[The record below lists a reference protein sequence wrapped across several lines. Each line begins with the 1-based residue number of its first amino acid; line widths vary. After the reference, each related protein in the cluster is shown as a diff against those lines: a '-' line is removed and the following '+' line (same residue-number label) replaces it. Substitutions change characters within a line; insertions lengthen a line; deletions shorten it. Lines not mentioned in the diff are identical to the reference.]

1 MIGYYLFAPVEPG
14 NVGPDS
20 GVERKVRAQHK
31 ALCQYL
37 DCELVILPPAEYT
50 GSVAEKVIRRLP
62 FTAAWRKW
70 EYKGE
75 FNDADFL
82 YIRQVYH
89 DDSFVRY
96 LRDIKRQNPKIKI
109 IYELPTYP
117 YDTET
122 HVSASNAAFVAKER
136 IARKAAAKY
145 LDRIVTFY
153 GQEEIWGIPCIDLIN
168 GYDFSSVELPQR
180 EKPVTIQVI
189 SVALTAF
196 WHGYDRFLAGLAA
209 YYEHGGTE
217 NIVYHY
223 VGSMIPEH
231 KKFVQDHHLE
241 DHVIFHGMQSG
252 EPLKAL
258 LQQSFLGIDVLGGH
272 RKNYPVSSSLKSRE
286 YCAYG
291 IPVIT
296 SSPIDFLPKDSPYQL
311 LAPYDDSP
319 VDIEAVV
326 RFYHSVYDGKDC
338 NAVAKEIRAYAEAR
352 CNMKTT
358 MKPVA
363 DWLKE
368 NVNDGATQR
377 SYIKVV
383 E

>member
-1 MIGYYLFAPVEPG
+1 MKGYFLFAPVEPQ

-31 ALCQYL
+31 ALSLYT
-37 DCELVILPPAEYT
+37 DCELVILPPAEYS
-50 GSVAEKVIRRLP
+50 GSVAEKIVRRLP

-96 LRDIKRQNPKIKI
+96 LRSIKKQNPKIKI
-109 IYELPTYP
+109 LYELPTYP
-117 YDTET
+117 YDAET
-122 HVSASNAAFVAKER
+122 HLSLSNAAFVAKER
-136 IARKAAAKY
+136 LARRAAAKY
-145 LDRIVTFY
+145 MDRIVTFY
-153 GQEEIWGIPCIDLIN
+153 GQKEIWGVPCIDLIN
-168 GYDFSSVELPQR
+168 GYDFSQVELPKR
-180 EKPVTIQVI
+180 ELTDAIHVI

-209 YYEHGGTE
+209 YYENGGKE
-217 NIVYHY
+217 NIIYHY
-223 VGSMIPEH
+223 VGNIMPEH
-231 KKFVQDHHLE
+231 EQLVREHHL
-241 DHVIFHGMQSG
+241 DKHVILHGRKSG
-252 EPLKAL
+252 DALKKLYA
-258 LQQSFLGIDVLGGH
+258 STFIGIDILGGH
-272 RKNYPVSSSLKSRE
+272 RKNYPTSSTLKSRE

-296 SSPIDFLPKDSPYQL
+296 SSPIDFLSKDSQYQL
-311 LAPYDDSP
+311 LVPYDDSP
-319 VDIEAVV
+319 VDMEAVV

-338 NAVAKEIRAYAEAR
+338 NKVAADIRAFAEA
-352 CNMKTT
+352 CCDMKIT

-363 DWLKE
+363 DWIKE
-368 NVNDGATQR
+368 CNMT
-377 SYIKVV
+377 
-383 E
+383 